1 MTTSWQELT
10 PDQKR
15 EAVRGLLAEGKTYSG
30 AAELLGC
37 SRTAI
42 AGVVERSIRTSNPIA
57 AAHKPGGTGR
67 VRKAAAPK
75 PKAKAKNATQIVQE
89 KARRARA
96 DSRKPKPPSFGTI
109 AGVLDTPPDA
119 RPLYDRA
126 WDVLEGSTPVNIE
139 DHTTGCRW
147 PVVRPDRDFSAFCN
161 EPAEGAHVYCAR
173 HRTLGTRPE
182 PERVKRKVAGKIK
195 AFNL

>member
-42 AGVVERSIRTSNPIA
+42 AGVVERSTRTSNPIA

-109 AGVLDTPPDA
+109 AGVLLAVPTEERRA
-119 RPLYDRA
+119 YDYA
-126 WDVLEGSTPVNIE
+126 WVALPGTSPVALER
-139 DHTTGCRW
+139 HTIACRW
-147 PVVRPDRDFSAFCN
+147 PIETPGEVDRFCN
-161 EPAEGAHVYCAR
+161 EPTDGGRYCAV
-173 HRTLGTRPE
+173 HHAMGVRTEVP
-182 PERVKRKVAGKIK
+182 PAKRTVAGKVK

>member
-42 AGVVERSIRTSNPIA
+42 AGVVERSTRTSNPIA

-75 PKAKAKNATQIVQE
+75 PKAKNATQIVQE

-109 AGVLDTPPDA
+109 AGVLPAEEPVED
-119 RPLYDRA
+119 RGSYDYA
-126 WDVLEGSTPVNIE
+126 WDALPGTQPVRLE
-139 DHTTGCRW
+139 DHTDGCRW
-147 PVVRPDRDFSAFCN
+147 PCDTGESVARFCN
-161 EPAEGAHVYCAR
+161 EPATHGRYCER
-173 HRTLGTRPE
+173 HNAIGTRPE
-182 PERVKRKVAGKIK
+182 PERARRTVAGKIK

>member
-42 AGVVERSIRTSNPIA
+42 AGVVERSTRTANPIR
-57 AAHKPGGTGR
+57 PPNPQGTT
-67 VRKAAAPK
+67 VAKQQKAARKRAAP
-75 PKAKAKNATQIVQE
+75 QIVQE

-96 DSRKPKPPSFGTI
+96 AANTHKPKPPSFGTI
-109 AGVLDTPPDA
+109 AGVLPTAPTEE
-119 RPLYDRA
+119 RRTYDYA
-126 WDVLEGSTPVNIE
+126 WDALPGTSPVALER
-139 DHTTGCRW
+139 HTTACRW
-147 PVVRPDRDFSAFCN
+147 PIEVPGEVDRFCN
-161 EPAEGAHVYCAR
+161 EPTDGGRYCAV
-173 HRTLGTRPE
+173 HHAMGTRTEVP
-182 PERVKRKVAGKIK
+182 PARRTVAGKVK